1 MILQKIKLEA
11 KAYGAIIGGIVLL
24 VVVGYFGYQYSA
36 MKSQVIEL
44 LAAKVDAEKQLI
56 VCQENS
62 KDSTEALEKLKGEV
76 AALQARNN
84 DLVSAVALSGKRV
97 ATIKASYDTLLQA
110 NEKAPVECKAAM
122 QWLLQKGR
130 SK

>member
-24 VVVGYFGYQYSA
+24 IVIGYFGYQYSS

-44 LAAKVDAEKQLI
+44 LAQKVDAEKQLI

-62 KDSTEALEKLKGEV
+62 KDSIDALTKLETQVKE
-76 AALQARNN
+76 LQSR
-84 DLVSAVALSGKRV
+84 DRKSVV
-97 ATIKASYDTLLQA
+97 
-110 NEKAPVECKAAM
+110 
-122 QWLLQKGR
+122 
-130 SK
+130 

>member
-24 VVVGYFGYQYSA
+24 VVIGYFGYQYSA

-44 LAAKVDAEKQLI
+44 LASKASVDKQLTI
-56 VCQENS
+56 CEENS
-62 KDSTEALEKLKGEV
+62 KDSTDALNKLKDEVKALE
-76 AALQARNN
+76 ARNS

-110 NEKAPVECKAAM
+110 NEKAPAECKAAM

>member
-24 VVVGYFGYQYSA
+24 IVIGYFGYQYSA

-44 LAAKVDAEKQLI
+44 LAQKVDAEKQLI

-62 KDSTEALEKLKGEV
+62 KDSTDALTKLETQVKE
-76 AALQARNN
+76 LQSRNT

-110 NEKAPVECKAAM
+110 NEKAPAECKAAM
-122 QWLLQKGR
+122 QWLLQKGIN
-130 SK
+130 K